1 MSPDESALSA
11 VIRDGRVVGERWL
24 RARFR
29 RTSREGT
36 DIIHEDPMLGP
47 TEGAVAGVD
56 LLVYELRA
64 LGDAFV
70 GHTV

>member
-1 MSPDESALSA
+1 MLS
-11 VIRDGRVVGERWL
+11 
-24 RARFR
+24 
-29 RTSREGT
+29 
-36 DIIHEDPMLGP
+36 P

-56 LLVYELRA
+56 LLVYELGA